1 MRTLFEPLLKRF
13 LFERLSW
20 RSRYLEAISVV
31 LIVWYSRIKTSRAA
45 DLPPMHALNVKKHVG
60 LVLRCQLPRGRSNY
74 IESSRR
80 NIGQVAYSVDCL
92 VKFGSVGLETAREYL
107 LAFPE
112 HSWLV
117 ADRRKRPGQKHLVLT
132 WCNFCRKF
140 GPFFVGRTWDQG
152 LSHDLSCWCSVVS
165 YVMRYS
171 SREKKGG
178 RVRYSR
184 CSRINLRLDIFL
196 LGLDFKRSD
205 R

>member
-1 MRTLFEPLLKRF
+1 
-13 LFERLSW
+13 
-20 RSRYLEAISVV
+20 
-31 LIVWYSRIKTSRAA
+31 
-45 DLPPMHALNVKKHVG
+45 MHALNVKKHVG

-140 GPFFVGRTWDQG
+140 GPFFVGRT
-152 LSHDLSCWCSVVS
+152 
-165 YVMRYS
+165 
-171 SREKKGG
+171 
-178 RVRYSR
+178 
-184 CSRINLRLDIFL
+184 
-196 LGLDFKRSD
+196 
-205 R
+205 